1 MKVRWNEKY
10 TTIAVYTFLVLVA
23 AILFLFLLLNLASIS
38 SVLSTFF
45 AIISPFIWG
54 FAIAYIL
61 NRHLHFFEETV
72 YAGLNRKKPRPKLVR
87 GLSVTTVILLFILIL
102 AGLIWIILPQLV
114 DSIVR
119 LFDQLPNYF
128 QEFIAWLKGVLES
141 MHLDT
146 SKISQLAI
154 TWEGFLK
161 SVISY
166 VRDLFPDLASTGI
179 NLTISVV
186 SLIGNFFIALIA
198 SIYLMLSKE
207 KFIMQTKKF
216 LFGVFPQKF
225 TERMI
230 LVTRESHTIFSN
242 FISGKLLESAIVGV
256 LTFVCMT
263 IIGIDYALLISIIM
277 GIFNLI
283 PFFGPFIGAI
293 PSALLLLILN
303 PADALW
309 FIILTLVLQQLDGQ
323 LIGPKILGDS
333 TGLTAFW
340 VIFAIVL
347 GGGLFGVLGMI
358 LGIPLFAVFYSL
370 VREFTNSRLEKKGLS
385 TRASDYRSTKNRK

>member
-1 MKVRWNEKY
+1 MAY
-10 TTIAVYTFLVLVA
+10 
-23 AILFLFLLLNLASIS
+23 S
-38 SVLSTFF
+38 S
-45 AIISPFIWG
+45 
-54 FAIAYIL
+54 
-61 NRHLHFFEETV
+61 
-72 YAGLNRKKPRPKLVR
+72 
-87 GLSVTTVILLFILIL
+87 
-102 AGLIWIILPQLV
+102 
-114 DSIVR
+114 
-119 LFDQLPNYF
+119 
-128 QEFIAWLKGVLES
+128 LE
-141 MHLDT
+141 
-146 SKISQLAI
+146 
-154 TWEGFLK
+154 
-161 SVISY
+161 
-166 VRDLFPDLASTGI
+166 
-179 NLTISVV
+179 
-186 SLIGNFFIALIA
+186 
-198 SIYLMLSKE
+198 
-207 KFIMQTKKF
+207 
-216 LFGVFPQKF
+216 KF

-277 GIFNLI
+277 GIFNLV

-385 TRASDYRSTKNRK
+385 TRGFGLSLHKKPEVENDPSPADALFHSQFFHRSIV

>member
-1 MKVRWNEKY
+1 M
-10 TTIAVYTFLVLVA
+10 
-23 AILFLFLLLNLASIS
+23 
-38 SVLSTFF
+38 
-45 AIISPFIWG
+45 
-54 FAIAYIL
+54 
-61 NRHLHFFEETV
+61 
-72 YAGLNRKKPRPKLVR
+72 
-87 GLSVTTVILLFILIL
+87 
-102 AGLIWIILPQLV
+102 IWIILPQLV

>member
-1 MKVRWNEKY
+1 
-10 TTIAVYTFLVLVA
+10 
-23 AILFLFLLLNLASIS
+23 
-38 SVLSTFF
+38 
-45 AIISPFIWG
+45 
-54 FAIAYIL
+54 
-61 NRHLHFFEETV
+61 
-72 YAGLNRKKPRPKLVR
+72 
-87 GLSVTTVILLFILIL
+87 
-102 AGLIWIILPQLV
+102 
-114 DSIVR
+114 
-119 LFDQLPNYF
+119 
-128 QEFIAWLKGVLES
+128 

-186 SLIGNFFIALIA
+186 GLIGNFFIALIA

-277 GIFNLI
+277 GIFNLV

-309 FIILTLVLQQLDGQ
+309 FIILRCV
-323 LIGPKILGDS
+323 
-333 TGLTAFW
+333 
-340 VIFAIVL
+340 
-347 GGGLFGVLGMI
+347 
-358 LGIPLFAVFYSL
+358 
-370 VREFTNSRLEKKGLS
+370 
-385 TRASDYRSTKNRK
+385 